1 MKHLLLIGPPGAGKG
16 TLAKEL
22 NNYTQVST
30 GDILR
35 AEKASGS
42 ELGQYI
48 QSLID
53 NGKFVDDETMLKL
66 LKKNLPEK
74 TQLIFDGYP
83 RNLTQIPY
91 FEKLIKEVDS
101 DYHLDIIFFDMD
113 LNKLE
118 DRIIN
123 RVSCSNKDCGEIY
136 NLKNKAPKKEDT
148 CDKCGNE
155 LDKRNDDNAEAF
167 KERLEVYKSNTA
179 PVAEHYKSHKNFHK
193 INADQIPQ
201 KVLEEVKNKI

>member
-48 QSLID
+48 QNLID

-66 LKKNLPEK
+66 LKKNLPEN

-91 FEKLIKEVDS
+91 FEKLIKEVDPN
-101 DYHLDIIFFDMD
+101 YHLDIVFFDMD

-118 DRIIN
+118 DRIVN

-148 CDKCGNE
+148 CDKCGSE

-167 KERLEVYKSNTA
+167 KERLEVYKNNTA
-179 PVAEHYKSHKNFHK
+179 PVAEHYKNHKKFHK
-193 INADQIPQ
+193 INADQTPQ